1 MKYWD
6 EEDHA
11 LYEFG
16 EGFGYGQL
24 SYENMTLQKE
34 IDNGSFAY
42 KVTFSVSNKSDAD
55 DFAVPQLYV
64 RDIAASTVRRVRE
77 LKRFTKTSLKAGQTK
92 QISIVLDKDAFT
104 IWNLQMKQIVEPGEF
119 EILLMDQGK
128 IWDRQTI
135 TL

>member
-1 MKYWD
+1 
-6 EEDHA
+6 
-11 LYEFG
+11 
-16 EGFGYGQL
+16 
-24 SYENMTLQKE
+24 
-34 IDNGSFAY
+34 
-42 KVTFSVSNKSDAD
+42 VSNNSDSD

-77 LKRFTKTSLKAGQTK
+77 LKGFTKTSLKAGQTK
-92 QISIVLDKDAFT
+92 QISIVIDKDAFT
-104 IWNLQMKQIVEPGEF
+104 IWNLQMKQVVEPGEF